1 MKYKN
6 DKLKLFGRKNRGN
19 VVIFNCTAIDNSDLT
34 RKNWL
39 KKNRDFWLQEDS
51 DDECEDFQD
60 VSNVGSFR
68 SYVWKHF
75 LHSNLR
81 QVGKCKMC
89 GFLSKC
95 NQGNTSGMGRHLKQ
109 KHPTVLEQNSVL

>member
-6 DKLKLFGRKNRGN
+6 YLAEKIVKMLWFSIVPLLTTLIWRDK
-19 VVIFNCTAIDNSDLT
+19 ID
-34 RKNWL
+34 W
-39 KKNRDFWLQEDS
+39 KNRDFWLQEDS
-51 DDECEDFQD
+51 DDDCEDFQD

-109 KHPTVLEQNSVL
+109 KHPTVLE